1 MNVNRVLF
9 FKSNDSQKQYSSN
22 KPGDFTTK
30 LIPELNLEDNTQYF
44 IALDHISMAA
54 SWYNMRPEYENN
66 KLRISKDKGANF
78 LEINFPSG
86 VYDYEDLNE
95 FIHQKIGKLGDGDDY
110 GINILFD
117 FSTYKVF
124 IKLDENYQIDFVGSG
139 NFYDMLGFEKKLL
152 TGSAFGSSIP
162 NITNSIDNI
171 YLRCSLLSNSIIDGK
186 RSDVLFTFPT
196 NTKVRALPFKEH
208 PQIDYLWN
216 KINTKYISEVRFW
229 LTDDKDREVDLNGID
244 ISIAIVMKS
253 L

>member
-22 KPGDFTTK
+22 QPGDFTTK

-86 VYDYEDLNE
+86 VYNYEDLNE

-124 IKLDENYQIDFVGSG
+124 IKLDENYQIDFAGSG
-139 NFYDMLGFEKKLL
+139 NFHDLLWFEKKLL
-152 TGSAFGSSIP
+152 TGSAFGSSLP

-186 RSDVLFTFPT
+186 RSEVLFTFPT

-216 KINTKYISEVRFW
+216 EINTKYISEVRFW
-229 LTDDKDREVDLNGID
+229 LTDNKDRKVDLNGID

>member
-9 FKSNDSQKQYSSN
+9 FKSNDSQKQYSLN

-66 KLRISKDKGANF
+66 KLRISKDKAANF

-95 FIHQKIGKLGDGDDY
+95 FIHKKIGKLGDGDDY

-124 IKLDENYQIDFVGSG
+124 IKLDENYQIDFAGSG
-139 NFYDMLGFEKKLL
+139 NFHDLLGFEKKLL
-152 TGSAFGSSIP
+152 TGSAFGSSLP

-216 KINTKYISEVRFW
+216 EINTKYISEVRFW

>member
-1 MNVNRVLF
+1 MNVNSVLF
-9 FKSNDSQKQYSSN
+9 FKSNDSQQQYSSN

-30 LIPELNLEDNTQYF
+30 LIPELNLGENTRHF

-54 SWYNMRPEYENN
+54 SWYNVRPEYENH

-78 LEINFPSG
+78 LEIDFPAG

-124 IKLDENYQIDFVGSG
+124 IKLDENYQIDFAGSG
-139 NFYDMLGFEKKLL
+139 NFHDLLGFEKKLL
-152 TGSAFGSSIP
+152 TGSAFGSSLP

-196 NTKVRALPFKEH
+196 NTKVRALPFK
-208 PQIDYLWN
+208 
-216 KINTKYISEVRFW
+216 
-229 LTDDKDREVDLNGID
+229 
-244 ISIAIVMKS
+244 
-253 L
+253 

>member
-124 IKLDENYQIDFVGSG
+124 IKLDENFQIDFAGSG
-139 NFYDMLGFEKKLL
+139 NFHDLLGFEKKLL
-152 TGSAFGSSIP
+152 TGSAFGSSLP

-216 KINTKYISEVRFW
+216 EINTKYISEVRFW

>member
-124 IKLDENYQIDFVGSG
+124 IKLDENYQIDFAGSG
-139 NFYDMLGFEKKLL
+139 NFHDLLGFEKKLL
-152 TGSAFGSSIP
+152 TGSAFGSSLP

-186 RSDVLFTFPT
+186 R
-196 NTKVRALPFKEH
+196 PFKEH

-216 KINTKYISEVRFW
+216 EINTKYISEVRFW

>member
-54 SWYNMRPEYENN
+54 SWYNVRPEYENN
-66 KLRISKDKGANF
+66 KLKISKDKGANF
-78 LEINFPSG
+78 EEILFPSG

-95 FIHQKIGKLGDGDDY
+95 FIHQKIGKLGDDDDY

-124 IKLDENYQIDFVGSG
+124 IKLDENYQIDFAGSG
-139 NFYDMLGFEKKLL
+139 NFHDLLGFEKKLL
-152 TGSAFGSSIP
+152 TGSAFGVTLP
-162 NITNSIDNI
+162 NIKI
-171 YLRCSLLSNSIIDGK
+171 LLIIFIW
-186 RSDVLFTFPT
+186 DVL
-196 NTKVRALPFKEH
+196 
-208 PQIDYLWN
+208 
-216 KINTKYISEVRFW
+216 S
-229 LTDDKDREVDLNGID
+229 
-244 ISIAIVMKS
+244 
-253 L
+253 